1 MALRGANPPSAPA
14 AEQAPRAPAAPCPRS
29 PGRPRTAGGG
39 GAGPLPPRT
48 ASASFPPS
56 SLPPC
61 RPGLAVPAA
70 GGRDARRPDGAGSA
84 ALGARRRLRAWAV
97 LHRDCP
103 FSPSS
108 FLSFFLFFFFPL
120 CHFPLGTGSRI
131 RAPGIAMPAELSRA
145 VGMHAI
151 SDLHSSLPLRLL
163 NKGPEYLRRQLEA
176 GKPGRKSAVERL
188 AADKAKYVKSQR
200 VISTRQDPV
209 IALSSASESGS
220 ESCSVESRAASAEPG
235 RGPGAKPLERGRAVS
250 SCRAPLQH
258 GPPIARRSTR
268 RQMRPDSLV
277 IYRQKCELGR
287 GQSQDSSRGNL
298 VRRIFHGSIKE
309 KQLAS
314 PELPRVMEDVAATES
329 SERLSAKDGDREPS
343 DHGVVQTIP
352 VGTEGAGVCTEERE
366 RPSKL
371 STPPEEVKEVKR
383 RGLHRSQSDISSRY
397 SKSFA
402 DFETFFKYCGLEQ
415 EVIEDLG
422 RENFSVVSDNVSF
435 KIRSIS
441 VATSESEFTRHSGD
455 EGLLEDEL
463 TEQVPS
469 STSVIERN
477 ARIIKWLYTC
487 KKARE
492 TGQAIRE
499 LA

>member
-1 MALRGANPPSAPA
+1 
-14 AEQAPRAPAAPCPRS
+14 
-29 PGRPRTAGGG
+29 
-39 GAGPLPPRT
+39 
-48 ASASFPPS
+48 
-56 SLPPC
+56 
-61 RPGLAVPAA
+61 
-70 GGRDARRPDGAGSA
+70 
-84 ALGARRRLRAWAV
+84 
-97 LHRDCP
+97 
-103 FSPSS
+103 
-108 FLSFFLFFFFPL
+108 
-120 CHFPLGTGSRI
+120 
-131 RAPGIAMPAELSRA
+131 MPAELSRA

-151 SDLHSSLPLRLL
+151 SDFHSSLPLRLL

-188 AADKAKYVKSQR
+188 AADKAKYVKSQQ

-209 IALSSASESGS
+209 IALSSASESSS
-220 ESCSVESRAASAEPG
+220 ETCSVESKAVSGDLG
-235 RGPGAKPLERGRAVS
+235 RGTGAKPLELGKAGN

-258 GPPIARRSTR
+258 GPPIVRRSTK

-277 IYRQKCELGR
+277 IYRQKCELGK

-329 SERLSAKDGDREPS
+329 NELLSAKDGDHEPS
-343 DHGVVQTIP
+343 DHGEVQTFP
-352 VGTEGAGVCTEERE
+352 VNTEGAGVCTKEHE

-371 STPPEEVKEVKR
+371 STPSEEVKEVKR

-402 DFETFFKYCGLEQ
+402 EFETFFKYCGLEQ

-487 KKARE
+487 KKAKE
-492 TGQAIRE
+492 TNKVVQE

>member
-1 MALRGANPPSAPA
+1 
-14 AEQAPRAPAAPCPRS
+14 
-29 PGRPRTAGGG
+29 
-39 GAGPLPPRT
+39 
-48 ASASFPPS
+48 
-56 SLPPC
+56 
-61 RPGLAVPAA
+61 
-70 GGRDARRPDGAGSA
+70 
-84 ALGARRRLRAWAV
+84 
-97 LHRDCP
+97 
-103 FSPSS
+103 
-108 FLSFFLFFFFPL
+108 
-120 CHFPLGTGSRI
+120 
-131 RAPGIAMPAELSRA
+131 MPAELSRA

-176 GKPGRKSAVERL
+176 GNPGRKSAVERL
-188 AADKAKYVKSQR
+188 AADKAKYVKSQQ
-200 VISTRQDPV
+200 VISTRQEPV
-209 IALSSASESGS
+209 IALSSASESSS
-220 ESCSVESRAASAEPG
+220 ETCSVESRTVSRDSG
-235 RGPGAKPLERGRAVS
+235 RGQGTKPLELAKAPY
-250 SCRAPLQH
+250 SCRVPLQH
-258 GPPIARRSTR
+258 GPPIARRGTHK

-277 IYRQKCELGR
+277 IYRQKCEFGR

-298 VRRIFHGSIKE
+298 VRRIFHGSVKE

-314 PELPRVMEDVAATES
+314 PELPRVMEDSTATES
-329 SERLSAKDGDREPS
+329 NEPLPAKVGDHETSNHAVEQTVPVSTDGP
-343 DHGVVQTIP
+343 
-352 VGTEGAGVCTEERE
+352 GVCTKELE

-371 STPPEEVKEVKR
+371 SIAPEEGKEVKR

-402 DFETFFKYCGLEQ
+402 EFDTFFKYCGLEQ

-441 VATSESEFTRHSGD
+441 VATSESDFTRHSGD

-487 KKARE
+487 KKAKE
-492 TGQAIRE
+492 NNKAIQE

>member
-1 MALRGANPPSAPA
+1 
-14 AEQAPRAPAAPCPRS
+14 
-29 PGRPRTAGGG
+29 
-39 GAGPLPPRT
+39 
-48 ASASFPPS
+48 
-56 SLPPC
+56 
-61 RPGLAVPAA
+61 
-70 GGRDARRPDGAGSA
+70 
-84 ALGARRRLRAWAV
+84 
-97 LHRDCP
+97 
-103 FSPSS
+103 
-108 FLSFFLFFFFPL
+108 
-120 CHFPLGTGSRI
+120 
-131 RAPGIAMPAELSRA
+131 MPAELSRA

-188 AADKAKYVKSQR
+188 AADKAKYVKSQQ
-200 VISTRQDPV
+200 VIGTRQDPV
-209 IALSSASESGS
+209 IALSSASESSS
-220 ESCSVESRAASAEPG
+220 ETCSVESKAASRELG
-235 RGPGAKPLERGRAVS
+235 RGTGAKPLELGTAVN

-258 GPPIARRSTR
+258 GPPIARRSTK

-298 VRRIFHGSIKE
+298 VRRIFNGSVKE

-314 PELPRVMEDVAATES
+314 PALPRVMEDVAAAES
-329 SERLSAKDGDREPS
+329 NEPLSAKDDDREPS
-343 DHGVVQTIP
+343 DHGAVQTIP
-352 VGTEGAGVCTEERE
+352 ASNEGAGVCTKERE

-402 DFETFFKYCGLEQ
+402 EFETFFTYCGLEQ

-422 RENFSVVSDNVSF
+422 RENFSVVSDNVSY

-487 KKARE
+487 KKAKE
-492 TGQAIRE
+492 TNKVIQE

>member
-1 MALRGANPPSAPA
+1 
-14 AEQAPRAPAAPCPRS
+14 
-29 PGRPRTAGGG
+29 
-39 GAGPLPPRT
+39 
-48 ASASFPPS
+48 
-56 SLPPC
+56 
-61 RPGLAVPAA
+61 
-70 GGRDARRPDGAGSA
+70 
-84 ALGARRRLRAWAV
+84 
-97 LHRDCP
+97 
-103 FSPSS
+103 
-108 FLSFFLFFFFPL
+108 
-120 CHFPLGTGSRI
+120 
-131 RAPGIAMPAELSRA
+131 MPAELSRA

-188 AADKAKYVKSQR
+188 AADKAKYVKSQQ
-200 VISTRQDPV
+200 VIRSRQDPV
-209 IALSSASESGS
+209 IALSSASESSS
-220 ESCSVESRAASAEPG
+220 ETCSVESRAASREPG
-235 RGPGAKPLERGRAVS
+235 RGAGAKPREPGTAGS

-258 GPPIARRSTR
+258 GPPIARRSTK

-298 VRRIFHGSIKE
+298 VRRIFNGSIKE

-314 PELPRVMEDVAATES
+314 PALPRVMEDIAATES
-329 SERLSAKDGDREPS
+329 SEPVSAKDGDREPS
-343 DHGVVQTIP
+343 DHGAVQTIP
-352 VGTEGAGVCTEERE
+352 VSPEGAGVCTKEHE

-402 DFETFFKYCGLEQ
+402 EFETFFKYCGLEQ

-422 RENFSVVSDNVSF
+422 RENFSVVCDNVSF
-435 KIRSIS
+435 KVRSIS

-487 KKARE
+487 KKAKE
-492 TGQAIRE
+492 TNKAIQE

>member
-1 MALRGANPPSAPA
+1 
-14 AEQAPRAPAAPCPRS
+14 
-29 PGRPRTAGGG
+29 
-39 GAGPLPPRT
+39 
-48 ASASFPPS
+48 
-56 SLPPC
+56 
-61 RPGLAVPAA
+61 
-70 GGRDARRPDGAGSA
+70 
-84 ALGARRRLRAWAV
+84 
-97 LHRDCP
+97 
-103 FSPSS
+103 
-108 FLSFFLFFFFPL
+108 
-120 CHFPLGTGSRI
+120 
-131 RAPGIAMPAELSRA
+131 MPAELSRA

-188 AADKAKYVKSQR
+188 AADKAKYVKSQQ

-220 ESCSVESRAASAEPG
+220 ESCSVESTAASRELG
-235 RGPGAKPLERGRAVS
+235 RGTGAKPLELGRAVS

-287 GQSQDSSRGNL
+287 GQSQDSSRGSL
-298 VRRIFHGSIKE
+298 VRKIFHGSIKE

-314 PELPRVMEDVAATES
+314 PELPRVMEDIAATES
-329 SERLSAKDGDREPS
+329 DEPLSAKDGDHEPS
-343 DHGVVQTIP
+343 DHGAVQTVP
-352 VGTEGAGVCTEERE
+352 VSTEGAGVCTKEHERC
-366 RPSKL
+366 SKL
-371 STPPEEVKEVKR
+371 STPPEEVKVKR

-402 DFETFFKYCGLEQ
+402 DFDTFFKYCGLEQ

-422 RENFSVVSDNVSF
+422 RENFSVMSDNVSF

-441 VATSESEFTRHSGD
+441 VATSDSEFTRHSGD

-487 KKARE
+487 KKAKE
-492 TGQAIRE
+492 TNKVIQE

>member
-1 MALRGANPPSAPA
+1 
-14 AEQAPRAPAAPCPRS
+14 
-29 PGRPRTAGGG
+29 
-39 GAGPLPPRT
+39 
-48 ASASFPPS
+48 
-56 SLPPC
+56 
-61 RPGLAVPAA
+61 
-70 GGRDARRPDGAGSA
+70 
-84 ALGARRRLRAWAV
+84 
-97 LHRDCP
+97 
-103 FSPSS
+103 
-108 FLSFFLFFFFPL
+108 
-120 CHFPLGTGSRI
+120 
-131 RAPGIAMPAELSRA
+131 MPAELSRA

-151 SDLHSSLPLRLL
+151 SDLHSSLPVRLL

-188 AADKAKYVKSQR
+188 AADKAKYVKSQQ
-200 VISTRQDPV
+200 VISSRQDPV
-209 IALSSASESGS
+209 IALSSASESSS
-220 ESCSVESRAASAEPG
+220 ETCSVESRAAG
-235 RGPGAKPLERGRAVS
+235 RGTGPAKPPELGRAVS
-250 SCRAPLQH
+250 ACRAPLQH
-258 GPPIARRSTR
+258 GPPIARRSSK

-298 VRRIFHGSIKE
+298 VRRIFNGSIKE

-329 SERLSAKDGDREPS
+329 CEPLSAKDGDREPS
-343 DHGVVQTIP
+343 ERGAVQTIP
-352 VGTEGAGVCTEERE
+352 VSTEGAGVCTKEHE

-402 DFETFFKYCGLEQ
+402 EFETFFKYCGLEQ

-487 KKARE
+487 KKAKE
-492 TGQAIRE
+492 TNRVVQE